1 MEATSLSLLQ
11 RLRQR
16 DDDPAWQRF
25 DRVYRPLIARWLR
38 QARLEPA
45 DADDLAQEVMLVVVR
60 KVAEFEHAGRP
71 GAFRHWL
78 RQVVGFVLRD
88 RWRSRQRRGETRVAL
103 GEPSDQLADPN
114 SELSQYWD
122 REHDGQV
129 LRQLLDLLADE
140 FNPTTLRAFERLA
153 LEQAQP
159 EDVAQELGLSVG
171 AVYIAKSR
179 VLRRLREEATGLLD
193 DLP

>member
-103 GEPSDQLADPN
+103 GELSDQLADPN
-114 SELSQYWD
+114 SELSQY
-122 REHDGQV
+122 
-129 LRQLLDLLADE
+129 
-140 FNPTTLRAFERLA
+140 
-153 LEQAQP
+153 
-159 EDVAQELGLSVG
+159 
-171 AVYIAKSR
+171 
-179 VLRRLREEATGLLD
+179 
-193 DLP
+193 